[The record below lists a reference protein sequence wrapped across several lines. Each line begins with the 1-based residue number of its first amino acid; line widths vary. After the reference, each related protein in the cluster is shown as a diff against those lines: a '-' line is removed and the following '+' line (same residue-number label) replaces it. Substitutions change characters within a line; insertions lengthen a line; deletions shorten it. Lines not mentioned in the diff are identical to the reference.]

1 MPVVTDNIVFFDG
14 LTNSIVSLLV
24 GFSLYKRLKGRLQQ
38 TLRQASKDSQA
49 GEDGL
54 KTGQKRLKGR
64 LENSRLVGW
73 KILKRRLGKNQ
84 RRVIKDS
91 KAGYKR
97 LKGRLQ
103 KTQRQA
109 RKDSQAG

>member
-1 MPVVTDNIVFFDG
+1 MAEVKLFTT
-14 LTNSIVSLLV
+14 LS
-24 GFSLYKRLKGRLQQ
+24 FSQP
-38 TLRQASKDSQA
+38 TL
-49 GEDGL
+49 
-54 KTGQKRLKGR
+54 LKGR

-97 LKGRLQ
+97 LKGRLE
-103 KTQRQA
+103 KTHRQA
-109 RKDSQAG
+109 RKN